1 MSGINTWTAFGV
13 SNSHICIGGTT
24 FGDVLSFKNSTFVI
38 DEAYFRGCNVVAGVR
53 GRLSGEMQCVYNI
66 YVWGHTKTLLCV
78 QSSIAVFCPCVLFV
92 SNMMMITTLSLREKE
107 RGESALIF
115 SF

>member
-38 DEAYFRGCNVVAGVR
+38 DEAYFGGYSVVAGVK
-53 GRLSGEMQCVYNI
+53 GRLTGEIQCVYM

-115 SF
+115 SC